1 MMKILYVDVYAHA
14 INFSNTNF
22 STLVNKIGDVKF
34 YGPSFISEVILKKG
48 LLKYIN
54 ENGPFDFLIV
64 RPKYS
69 SYNGS

>member
-34 YGPSFISEVILKKG
+34 YGPSFVSEVILKKA
-48 LLKYIN
+48 
-54 ENGPFDFLIV
+54 F
-64 RPKYS
+64 
-69 SYNGS
+69 